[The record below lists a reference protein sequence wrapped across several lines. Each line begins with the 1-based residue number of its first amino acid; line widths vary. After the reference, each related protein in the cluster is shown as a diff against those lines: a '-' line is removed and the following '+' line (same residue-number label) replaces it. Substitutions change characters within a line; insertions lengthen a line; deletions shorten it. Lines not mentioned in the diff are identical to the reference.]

1 MHRGGE
7 GEVNWE
13 IRFDI
18 KTLQYV
24 KYITSV
30 ILLYSIVQNLLYIY
44 SPVLCDDLDGWD
56 GE

>member
-1 MHRGGE
+1 MHSGGE

-30 ILLYSIVQNLLYIY
+30 ILLYSIVRICCIFIVQC
-44 SPVLCDDLDGWD
+44 SVMT
-56 GE
+56 

>member
-1 MHRGGE
+1 MHSGGE

-24 KYITSV
+24 KYTTSV

-44 SPVLCDDLDGWD
+44 SSVLCDDLDG
-56 GE
+56 

>member
-1 MHRGGE
+1 MRRGGE

-44 SPVLCDDLDGWD
+44 SSVLCDDLDAWD